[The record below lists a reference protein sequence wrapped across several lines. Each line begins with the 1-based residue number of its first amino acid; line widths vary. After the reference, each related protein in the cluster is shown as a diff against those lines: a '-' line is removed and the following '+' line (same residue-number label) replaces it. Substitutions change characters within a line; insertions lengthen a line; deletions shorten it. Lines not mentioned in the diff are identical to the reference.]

1 MKEIDYIQSLPF
13 DKGCDYVYAWLKENK
28 QGDYLDTLLRFKDF
42 LIKEHRETL
51 PLCPFTGCEGCDR
64 KPHIIQ
70 ERFDSGPKYSI
81 AVYNT
86 QDPCFCKSDFFK
98 TKEEAIKA
106 WKKAVGKDE

>member
-64 KPHIIQ
+64 KPHN
-70 ERFDSGPKYSI
+70 G
-81 AVYNT
+81 
-86 QDPCFCKSDFFK
+86 
-98 TKEEAIKA
+98 KELLEQVDTLMAQINKGVL
-106 WKKAVGKDE
+106 K